1 MHAATPGCSRAR
13 SFSPV
18 DAWRVGNRQAQNRV
32 AFNCFV
38 QQAHCLP
45 QTLQLRRNRA
55 GGGDDRFW
63 HEYTNHTQMRR
74 RNPKRDPS
82 KPYVYFGLTSLP
94 VDRRFDFR
102 RATPEHEWR
111 LHKFGVRLMPEL
123 YNSLHPMMR
132 CEQALQTAKKLADDL
147 RAKGFGVA
155 NAVCSEAQSYKSIL
169 TTPKNL
175 RDDQSGLRDSS
186 AQR

>member
-1 MHAATPGCSRAR
+1 
-13 SFSPV
+13 
-18 DAWRVGNRQAQNRV
+18 
-32 AFNCFV
+32 
-38 QQAHCLP
+38 
-45 QTLQLRRNRA
+45 
-55 GGGDDRFW
+55 
-63 HEYTNHTQMRR
+63 MRR

-111 LHKFGVRLMPEL
+111 LHKFGIRLMPEL
-123 YNSLHPMMR
+123 YDSLHPMMT
-132 CEQALQTAKKLADDL
+132 CEQALQTAKKLVDDL

-155 NAVCSEAQSYKSIL
+155 KGVCSEAQSYKSIL
-169 TTPKNL
+169 TTPKKL
-175 RDDQSGLRDSS
+175 RDDQSGLRDSP

>member
-1 MHAATPGCSRAR
+1 MTVFGM
-13 SFSPV
+13 
-18 DAWRVGNRQAQNRV
+18 N
-32 AFNCFV
+32 
-38 QQAHCLP
+38 
-45 QTLQLRRNRA
+45 LQIMRKCA
-55 GGGDDRFW
+55 GG
-63 HEYTNHTQMRR
+63 TQTR
-74 RNPKRDPS
+74 PS
-82 KPYVYFGLTSLP
+82 KPYVYFGLASLP
-94 VDRRFDFR
+94 VDRRFDLR

-123 YNSLHPMMR
+123 YDSLHPMMT

-155 NAVCSEAQSYKSIL
+155 NGVCSEAQSYKSIL

-175 RDDQSGLRDSS
+175 RDDQSGLRDSP